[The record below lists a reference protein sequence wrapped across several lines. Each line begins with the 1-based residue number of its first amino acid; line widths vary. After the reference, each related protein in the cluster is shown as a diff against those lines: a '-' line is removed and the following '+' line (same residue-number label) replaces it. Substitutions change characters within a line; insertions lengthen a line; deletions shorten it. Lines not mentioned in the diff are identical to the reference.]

1 MNRRATLAT
10 LFGKKSTEKSTESTV
25 ATTTASPPLVLSGL
39 DPYTDTWEYEQAA
52 HLLRRAMFGP
62 THNQIKSSIQDGMEA
77 TVATLLNDLPMPSPP
92 LNYSNEDDLFVP
104 IGETWIE
111 APYSAGVNL
120 RGARNASLKSWT
132 MGHLLN
138 EGVSLREKMV
148 LFWHN
153 HFATASTIVNDPKL
167 VYRLHTLFRANAWGN
182 FRELTKQVTI
192 DPMMLRYLN
201 GNQNRVQAPN
211 ENYARE
217 LLELF
222 TIGKGPQVD
231 DGDYT
236 NYTED
241 DVIQMA
247 RVLTGWRDR
256 GFVTT
261 NPDVEVGSFFV
272 SNRHDTGEKQLSHRF
287 DEVVIS
293 NMGDG
298 EYAHLIDIIFEKE
311 EVAKFICRKIYRWF
325 IYYKITDQ
333 AETDVIQPLAQIL
346 IDNDYEIKSVL
357 EVFFKSQ
364 HFYDMLN
371 IGPMIKNPVDFTV
384 SLIKQLEMPLPP
396 GDNLNQ
402 QYRVWFIINRVNAAM
417 LMEIFN
423 PPSVAGWPAY
433 YQEPGYSR
441 LWINST
447 TLPLRNEMT
456 NRLTNQGLTANGFTV
471 RINPLELIAQFDD
484 PFDPNILI
492 QELVVLLFPQ
502 PITQNQIA
510 FLKEILIPGLPD
522 FEWTVEYGDYVN
534 DPTNEDL
541 AMGVENKLRNL
552 LTAMLTMPEY
562 YLS

>member
-1 MNRRATLAT
+1 MNRRATIAT
-10 LFGKKSTEKSTESTV
+10 LFGKKSTETIV
-25 ATTTASPPLVLSGL
+25 GSPPLVLSGL
-39 DPYTDTWEYEQAA
+39 DPYTGTWEYEQAA

-62 THNQIKSSIQDGMEA
+62 THAQIKTAIQNGMDT
-77 TVATLLNDLPMPSPP
+77 TVETLLTDLPMPAPP
-92 LNYSNEDDLFVP
+92 VNSNNQDDPFVP
-104 IGETWIE
+104 VGETWIE
-111 APYSAGVNL
+111 APYSADLNL
-120 RGARNASLKSWT
+120 RAARNASLRAWT
-132 MGHLLN
+132 MGEMLN
-138 EGVSLREKMV
+138 EGVSLRETMT

-153 HFATASTIVNDPKL
+153 HFATEASIVNDPKL

-182 FRELTKQVTI
+182 FRELTKAVTI

-241 DVIQMA
+241 DVVQIA
-247 RVLTGWRDR
+247 RVLTGWRDV

-261 NPDVEVGSFFV
+261 DANLAVDSVFLP
-272 SNRHDTGEKQLSHRF
+272 NRHDTGDKQLSHRF

-298 EYAHLIDIIFEKE
+298 EYAHLIDIIFGKE
-311 EVAKFICRKIYRWF
+311 EVARFICRKIYRWF
-325 IYYKITDQ
+325 IYYNITDQ
-333 AETDVIQPLAQIL
+333 AETDVIQPLAQLL

-371 IGPMIKNPVDFTV
+371 VGPMIKNPLDFTV
-384 SLIKQLEMPLPP
+384 SLIKQLEMPLPN
-396 GDNLNQ
+396 GNNLNQ
-402 QYRVWFIINRVNAAM
+402 TYRVWLIINQVNAAM
-417 LMEIFN
+417 LMDLFN

-433 YQEPGYSR
+433 YQEPGYYR
-441 LWINST
+441 LWINSA
-447 TLPLRNEMT
+447 TLPLKNQ
-456 NRLTNQGLTANGFTV
+456 LTNALANQGFTVNGFTV
-471 RINPLELIAQFDD
+471 RANPLELIAQFDD
-484 PFDPNILI
+484 PFDPNNLI
-492 QELVVLLFPQ
+492 QELVQLLFPQ
-502 PITQNQIA
+502 PITQNQID

-534 DPTNEDL
+534 DPTDVDL

-552 LTAMLTMPEY
+552 LGAMLTMPEY

>member
-10 LFGKKSTEKSTESTV
+10 LFGQKSTEQAGVT
-25 ATTTASPPLVLSGL
+25 ATSAPPLVLTGL
-39 DPYTDTWEYEQAA
+39 EEYTGTWEFEQAA

-62 THNQIKSSIQDGMEA
+62 TYTQIKTAVQDGMTT
-77 TVATLLNDLPMPSPP
+77 TVNQLLADLPMPAPP
-92 LNYSNEDDLFVP
+92 VNFANEEDPFVP
-104 IGETWIE
+104 IGETWID
-111 APYSAGVNL
+111 ALYSQDINL
-120 RGARNASLKSWT
+120 RSARNNSLRGWT
-132 MGHLLN
+132 MGLMLN

-153 HFATASTIVNDPKL
+153 HFATSSTIVNDPKF
-167 VYRLHTLFRANAWGN
+167 VYRHHSLFRANPWGN
-182 FRELTKQVTI
+182 FRELVKQVTI
-192 DPMMLRYLN
+192 DPMMLRFLN

-241 DVIQMA
+241 DVVQIA
-247 RVLTGWRDR
+247 RVLTGWRDT
-256 GFVTT
+256 GFVTIT
-261 NPDVEVGSFFV
+261 PDASMGSVFV
-272 SNRHDTGEKQLSHRF
+272 PNRHDTGEKQLSHRF
-287 DEVVIS
+287 DNIVIS
-293 NMGDG
+293 DMGDA
-298 EYAHLIDIIFEKE
+298 EYAHLVDIIFSKE
-311 EVAKFICRKIYRWF
+311 EVARFICRKIYRWF

-333 AETDVIQPLAQIL
+333 AEMDVIQPLAQIL
-346 IDNDYEIKSVL
+346 IDNDYELKSVL

-371 IGPMIKNPVDFTV
+371 IGPMIKNPIDFTV
-384 SLIKQLEMPLPP
+384 SLVKQLEMPLP
-396 GDNLNQ
+396 DVTNLNQ
-402 QYRVWFIINRVNAAM
+402 SYRIWFIINRVNIDM
-417 LMEIFN
+417 QMELFS

-447 TLPLRNEMT
+447 TLPLKMN
-456 NRLTNQGLTANGFTV
+456 LTNTLVNQGASSSGFTV
-471 RINPLELIAQFDD
+471 RVNPLEFIENFEN
-484 PFDPNILI
+484 PFDPNSLI
-492 QELVVLLFPQ
+492 NEFARALFPQ
-502 PITQNQIA
+502 PITENQVA

-541 AMGVENKLRNL
+541 AVAVENKLRNL

>member
-1 MNRRATLAT
+1 MNRRATIAT
-10 LFGKKSTEKSTESTV
+10 LFGKKSTDSKI
-25 ATTTASPPLVLSGL
+25 ATTTAAPPLVLSGL
-39 DPYTDTWEYEQAA
+39 DPYEGDWEYEQAA

-62 THNQIKSSIQDGMEA
+62 THGQIKTAIQEGMDA
-77 TVATLLNDLPMPSPP
+77 TVNTLLTDLPTPEPP
-92 LNYSNEDDLFVP
+92 LNFNNDDEPLVP
-104 IGETWIE
+104 IGETWVN
-111 APYSAGVNL
+111 APYSPDFNL
-120 RGARNASLKSWT
+120 RAARSTSLRAWT
-132 MGHLLN
+132 MGQILH
-138 EGVSLREKMV
+138 EGVSLRETMV

-153 HFATASTIVNDPKL
+153 HFATELSIVNDPKF
-167 VYRLHTLFRANAWGN
+167 VYRLHSLFRANAWGN

-241 DVIQMA
+241 DVVQMA
-247 RVLTGWRDR
+247 RVLTGWRDV
-256 GFVTT
+256 GFVTQ
-261 NPDVEVGSFFV
+261 NPDVEISSVFTPFF
-272 SNRHDTGEKQLSHRF
+272 HDTGEKQLSHRF
-287 DEVVIS
+287 DDVVIS

-298 EYAHLIDIIFEKE
+298 EYAHLVDIIFGKD
-311 EVAKFICRKIYRWF
+311 EVARFICRKIYRWF
-325 IYYKITDQ
+325 IYYNITDQ

-346 IDNDYEIKSVL
+346 IDNDYEIKSAL

-371 IGPMIKNPVDFTV
+371 VGPMIKNPVDFTAAIV
-384 SLIKQLEMPLPP
+384 KQLEMPLPN
-396 GDNLNQ
+396 DNNLNR
-402 QYRVWFIINRVNAAM
+402 QYRVWFNINRVNAAM

-423 PPSVAGWPAY
+423 PPNVAGWPAY
-433 YQEPGYSR
+433 YQEPSFYR

-447 TLPLRNEMT
+447 TLPLKNQ
-456 NRLTNQGLTANGFTV
+456 LTNQLINQGITANGFTV
-471 RINPLELIAQFDD
+471 RANPLALIEQFDD
-484 PFDPNILI
+484 PFDPNNLI
-492 QELVVLLFPQ
+492 QELVSLLFPQ
-502 PITQNQIA
+502 PITQNQID

-534 DPTNEDL
+534 NPNDEDL

>member
-1 MNRRATLAT
+1 MNRRATIAT
-10 LFGKKSTEKSTESTV
+10 LLGKKSEEKTTV
-25 ATTTASPPLVLSGL
+25 SPPLVLSGL
-39 DPYTDTWEYEQAA
+39 DPYTGTWDYEQAA

-62 THNQIKSSIQDGMEA
+62 TNAQIKTAIQDGMNT
-77 TVATLLNDLPMPSPP
+77 TVETLLTDLPMPTPP
-92 LNYSNEDDLFVP
+92 LNSSNEDDPFVP

-111 APYSAGVNL
+111 APYAADLNL
-120 RGARNASLKSWT
+120 RPSRNASLRAWT
-132 MGHLLN
+132 MGQMLQ
-138 EGVSLREKMV
+138 EGVSLRETMT

-153 HFATASTIVNDPKL
+153 HFATEVTIVNDPKF
-167 VYRLHTLFRANAWGN
+167 VYRLQTLFRANAWGN
-182 FRELTKQVTI
+182 FREMTKEVTV

-241 DVIQMA
+241 DVVQIA
-247 RVLTGWRDR
+247 RILTGWRDL

-261 NPDVEVGSFFV
+261 NAAVAVDSTFV
-272 SNRHDTGEKQLSHRF
+272 PNRHDTGDKQLSHRF

-298 EYAHLIDIIFEKE
+298 EYAHLIDIIFAKE
-311 EVAKFICRKIYRWF
+311 EVARFICRKFYRWF
-325 IYYKITDQ
+325 IYYNITDQ
-333 AETDVIQPLAQIL
+333 AETDVIEPLAQIL
-346 IDNDYEIKSVL
+346 IDNDYEIKPML
-357 EVFFKSQ
+357 DVFFKSQ

-371 IGPMIKNPVDFTV
+371 VGPMIKNPLDFTN
-384 SLIKQLEMPLPP
+384 SLVKQLEIPLPN
-396 GDNLNQ
+396 GSNLNR
-402 QYRVWFIINRVNAAM
+402 QYRIWLTLNQVNAPM
-417 LMEIFN
+417 LMDLFN

-441 LWINST
+441 LWINSA
-447 TLPLRNEMT
+447 TLPIKNQLT
-456 NRLTNQGLTANGFTV
+456 NLLTNQGFTSAGFTV
-471 RINPLELIAQFDD
+471 RVNPLELIAQFDD
-484 PFDPNILI
+484 PFDPNNLI
-492 QELVVLLFPQ
+492 QELVQLLFPQ
-502 PITQNQIA
+502 PITQNQIN

-534 DPTNEDL
+534 DPTNADL

-552 LTAMLTMPEY
+552 LSAMLTMPEY